1 MPTPFE
7 IDQQIALERQQIRQ
21 GLEHLRSN
29 TSKLEEKS
37 YASSSV
43 YGVASI
49 SELLPHVV
57 DRIKSTRLRITNGR
71 AGENFKEI
79 HEYLKDLEP
88 EAAAAIACKVTFD
101 KVFSTKP
108 KANLVSSVTDAIG
121 QAIENE
127 CMMRYYETNV
137 PGLLHSLNWHPSKGG
152 CHTDTDESM

>member
-1 MPTPFE
+1 MPTPLE
-7 IDQQIALERQQIRQ
+7 IDQQIALEREQIRQ
-21 GLEHLRSN
+21 GLQNFRSN
-29 TSKLEEKS
+29 TKAIEDKS

-49 SELLPHVV
+49 RELIPHVV
-57 DRIKSTRLRITNGR
+57 DRIESTRLRITNGR

-79 HEYLKDLEP
+79 YQYLQVLEP
-88 EAAAAIACKVTFD
+88 DAAAAIACKVTFD

-127 CMMRYYETNV
+127 CMMRHYEASV
-137 PGLLHSLNWHPSKGG
+137 PGLLH
-152 CHTDTDESM
+152 